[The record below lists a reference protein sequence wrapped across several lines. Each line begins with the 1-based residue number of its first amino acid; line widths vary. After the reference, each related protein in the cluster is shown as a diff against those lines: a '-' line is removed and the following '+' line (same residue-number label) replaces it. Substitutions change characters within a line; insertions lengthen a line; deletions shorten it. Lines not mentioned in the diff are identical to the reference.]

1 MCVVIL
7 YAFYVYMCVLFIDIL
22 QFTQKV
28 QQMTNNFESA
38 FTTSKFLLNE
48 CDLTVFARIR
58 FDMMIKWYDY
68 DNDDSAWIYS
78 KFYDTVMYKI
88 FWRWVLK
95 KFLENLK

>member
-1 MCVVIL
+1 MQISTVTYLLNVCCDSVCVLRMCV
-7 YAFYVYMCVLFIDIL
+7 YSLFIDIL

-58 FDMMIKWYDY
+58 FDMMIK
-68 DNDDSAWIYS
+68 
-78 KFYDTVMYKI
+78 
-88 FWRWVLK
+88 
-95 KFLENLK
+95 